1 MKLVKRR
8 REKSCG
14 CFRRSDSAKKQ
25 KLGDDRG
32 ELGRLWKRI
41 KRGDRFG
48 KRLHSGRINLSQL
61 PAHGLGLFVR
71 AGSVDGNAAEILRDF
86 HEPLIVVVPF
96 GGDFVNHHHALKSES
111 ELHKTSFA

>member
-1 MKLVKRR
+1 MKLVERR

-14 CFRRSDSAKKQ
+14 CFRRSYSAKKQ

-32 ELGRLWKRI
+32 ELGRLGKTI
-41 KRGDRFG
+41 KRGDRLG
-48 KRLHSGRINLSQL
+48 KRLHCLWINLSQV

-71 AGSVDGNAAEILRDF
+71 AGTIDGNAAEILGDF

-96 GGDFVNHHHALKSES
+96 GGDFVNHHHTLKSES
-111 ELHKTSFA
+111 ELHKTG